1 MSGFALLSIG
11 SRAMAANY
19 AALQTTGHNIANA
32 GVAGYSRQRVE
43 TATASARGTASG
55 YIGTGVDVQTV
66 SRAHDQFLTREAAN
80 SKALSGMDAARLESL
95 RRLEEVFRPGEQGI
109 GHAAGEFLNSMV
121 DLGSRPAD
129 LATRQVVLARAGEV
143 ADRFRL
149 AGTQLDALQ
158 GDIDISVNDAITRAN
173 ALIGGI
179 AELNARILAAGKGQP
194 PNDLLDE
201 RDRRVSDLSQIVQVK
216 TMQAGDGST
225 SVFFAGGVALVDGGR
240 SATLRAVPDEDDAN
254 RLAIELD
261 LDGAVRSIDAVD
273 LGGGSIAGWLRF
285 QNEDL
290 LLARTTLGQMAMSI
304 AGVVND
310 QQSLGLDLRT
320 PAGRGAALFDVADP
334 VVQSAQ
340 TNARDAGGAFLATV
354 RLEVTDARLLR
365 ATEYALTADTD
376 SGTWKIERLSDGAV
390 FDNIATGSEFDG
402 LRIDF
407 GPTPPP
413 LSDRF
418 LLQPV
423 TAAAASLRRAVSD
436 PRALAAA
443 ALLSADASTDNTGT
457 ATIARLRL
465 TSVEIDPALDAEVVF
480 TAADAVE
487 LRDRQS
493 GGLLATGTWTRGQ
506 PIEWDGDDEQLTGFE
521 LSLDGQPA
529 VGDVFTLAPTSHVER
544 NNTNAL
550 AFAELR
556 DTRFIG
562 QVLDAEGE
570 PQGGSTV
577 VEAWSSAL
585 ADTGVRTQAADSAA
599 QISKAVADQAEMR
612 RAAQAGVNLDEEAAR
627 LIQYQ
632 QSYQAA
638 AKVLQVA
645 QSVFD
650 TLLQTAAS

>member
-43 TATASARGTASG
+43 TATASARSTGSG
-55 YIGTGVDVQTV
+55 YVGTGVDVQTV
-66 SRAHDQFLTREAAN
+66 TRAHDQFLTREAAN
-80 SKALSGMDAARLESL
+80 AKAMSGMDTARLESL

-121 DLGSRPAD
+121 DLASRPAD

-149 AGTQLDALQ
+149 AGTQLEALQ
-158 GDIDISVNDAITRAN
+158 GDVGISVNDAVTRAN
-173 ALIGGI
+173 ALVGGI
-179 AELNARILAAGKGQP
+179 AELNARILAASEGQV

-201 RDRRVSDLSQIVQVK
+201 RDRQVSELSQLLQVK
-216 TMQAGDGST
+216 TIQAGDGST
-225 SVFFAGGVALVDGGR
+225 SVFFAGGAVLVNGGR
-240 SATLRAVPDEDDAN
+240 AAALKVVPDEDDAN
-254 RLAIELD
+254 RLAIEFEI
-261 LDGAVRSIDAVD
+261 DGTSRPVDPLD

-290 LLARTTLGQMAMSI
+290 LQASTTLGQMAMAL
-304 AGVVND
+304 AGVINE

-334 VVQSAQ
+334 VAQPAQ
-340 TNARDAGGAFLATV
+340 TNARNQAGAFVAQV
-354 RLEVTDARLLR
+354 ELEVTDARLLR
-365 ATEYALTADTD
+365 ATEYALTADPDT
-376 SGTWKIERLSDGAV
+376 GTWKVERLSDGMV
-390 FDNIATGSEFDG
+390 FANIANGSEFDG

-407 GPTPPP
+407 GPTPPA

-423 TAAAASLRRAVSD
+423 TYAAASLRRAFTD

-443 ALLSADASTDNTGT
+443 SLLGADVGADNTGT
-457 ATIARLRL
+457 ASIARLRL
-465 TSVEIDPALDAEVVF
+465 TSVDIDPALDARVVF
-480 TAADAVE
+480 TGADTVE
-487 LRDRQS
+487 LRDRVG
-493 GGLLATGTWTRGQ
+493 GGLLATGTWARGE
-506 PIEWDGDDEQLTGFE
+506 PIAWDSDDSSLTGFD
-521 LSLDGQPA
+521 LLLDGQPD
-529 VGDVFTLAPTSHVER
+529 VGDVFTLAPTVRVER

-556 DTRFIG
+556 DMRFIG
-562 QVLDAEGE
+562 RVLDADGR

-577 VEAWSSAL
+577 IEAWSSAI
-585 ADTGVRTQAADSAA
+585 AETGVRTQAADSAA

-612 RAAQAGVNLDEEAAR
+612 RAAQSGVNLDEEAAR

-645 QSVFD
+645 QNVFD
-650 TLLQTAAS
+650 TLLQTAMS

>member
-19 AALQTTGHNIANA
+19 VALQTTGHNIANA

-43 TATASARGTASG
+43 TATATARDTAIG

-66 SRAHDQFLTREAAN
+66 TRAHDQFLTREAAN
-80 SKALSGMDAARLESL
+80 AKAMAGMDTARLESL

-109 GHAAGEFLNSMV
+109 GHASGEFLNSMV
-121 DLGSRPAD
+121 DLASRPAD

-158 GDIDISVNDAITRAN
+158 GDIDISLNDAVTRAN

-179 AELNARILAAGKGQP
+179 AELNARILAANQGLP

-201 RDRRVSDLSQIVQVK
+201 RDRQVSELSQIVQAK
-216 TMQAGDGST
+216 TIQASDGSI
-225 SVFFAGGVALVDGGR
+225 SVFFAGGVALVNGAR
-240 SATLRAVPDEDDAN
+240 SATLKAVPDVNDAS
-254 RLAIELD
+254 RQALELD
-261 LDGAVRSIDAVD
+261 LDGAVRKIDPLD

-290 LLARTTLGQMAMSI
+290 MQARTTVGQMAAAI
-304 AGVVND
+304 AGVVNE
-310 QQSLGLDLRT
+310 QQSLGLDLRN

-334 VVQSAQ
+334 VVQAAQ
-340 TNARDAGGAFLATV
+340 NNARDAGGAFVATV
-354 RLEVTDARLLR
+354 RLEIADPRLLR
-365 ATEYALTADTD
+365 ASEYSLTADAAT
-376 SGTWKIERLSDGAV
+376 GTWKVERLSDGTV
-390 FDNIATGSEFDG
+390 FDNIASGSEFDG
-402 LRIDF
+402 LRVDF
-407 GPTPPP
+407 GPTAPP
-413 LSDRF
+413 LGDRF

-423 TAAAASLRRAVSD
+423 TYAAASLRRAVSD

-443 ALLSADASTDNTGT
+443 SLLSADASADNTGT

-480 TAADAVE
+480 TAADTVE
-487 LRDRQS
+487 LRDRQG

-556 DTRFIG
+556 DKRFIG

-577 VEAWSSAL
+577 GEAWSSAI
-585 ADTGVRTQAADSAA
+585 AETGVSTQAADSAA
-599 QISKAVADQAEMR
+599 QISKAVADQAEAR